1 MVLECSSVL
10 FHIDYD
16 FPLQFSIFSIHLWLF
31 FFFFFSVFLNV
42 MIILISEFL
51 VIFILKYW
59 LHLRCTYVSYPQRG
73 IWKNTEARWVP
84 VVGRG
89 PSLLLSRSSR
99 VDQLSRLGSV
109 CVCVCFR
116 LALGAPGVQPAPLLW
131 TCCAFDWDPLVGGG
145 LSLVRE
151 DCSRVCLSF
160 GGLEL
165 PSLSLHPLTDL
176 WAWVC
181 GGPSPRQGFVF

>member
-1 MVLECSSVL
+1 MFICSFSHRLWFSFTVLHF
-10 FHIDYD
+10 FH
-16 FPLQFSIFSIHLWLF
+16 PSLT

-99 VDQLSRLGSV
+99 VDQLSRLGS
-109 CVCVCFR
+109 VCVCFR